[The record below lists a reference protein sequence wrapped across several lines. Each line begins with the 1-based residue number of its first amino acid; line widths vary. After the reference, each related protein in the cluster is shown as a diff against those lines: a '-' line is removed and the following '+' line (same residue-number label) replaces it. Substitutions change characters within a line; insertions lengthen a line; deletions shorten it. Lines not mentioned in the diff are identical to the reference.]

1 MMMGGMGGGLIGAL
15 GFLLLVIA
23 AAAVVIFL
31 LRRAGADRPSGVE
44 SDPHAVLDLRFAR
57 GEIDVEEYRF
67 RRDMI
72 DEGRPAGV
80 LQRPDR
86 R

>member
-1 MMMGGMGGGLIGAL
+1 MMIGSMGEWLIGAL
-15 GFLLLVIA
+15 WFLLLVVA

-31 LRRAGADRPSGVE
+31 LRRGGSDLASRVK

-67 RRDMI
+67 RRDMLE
-72 DEGRPAGV
+72 EGRSAGV
-80 LQRPDR
+80 VQRPDPR
-86 R
+86 